1 VRYHADAAS
10 LTENCRRPGLR
21 TPAKPN
27 MNVTA
32 MNETPT
38 EDTVTADRARA
49 ACRSVVSTLMARGA
63 WALVSEDELVER
75 VWRAARLDA
84 SPGTFVQLA
93 KYHYSALLYAAC
105 LQTQDFNK
113 REIAFGELYRLL
125 YRAAYNRW
133 PELAEDATQRALIL
147 VYEQVGRCREPGT
160 FLAFALNKLRHAFQ
174 QEQRARKSSD
184 TSLGEED
191 LDLVLADGEPNALE
205 QRLLSE
211 ESTTALLQAV
221 ERLADPRQ
229 RSVVLWKFFGGLS
242 DEEIGRQLDIQPG
255 HVRVLR
261 HRGLDRLRADAVL
274 KHSLSG
280 ESPAL
285 RAEGL

>member
-1 VRYHADAAS
+1 
-10 LTENCRRPGLR
+10 
-21 TPAKPN
+21 
-27 MNVTA
+27 M
-32 MNETPT
+32 
-38 EDTVTADRARA
+38 AR
-49 ACRSVVSTLMARGA
+49 CRSRRLARHVRTGLPSTTTRPSSTQHVSR
-63 WALVSEDELVER
+63 
-75 VWRAARLDA
+75 
-84 SPGTFVQLA
+84 Q
-93 KYHYSALLYAAC
+93 
-105 LQTQDFNK
+105 QDFQK
-113 REIAFGELYRLL
+113 REVAFGDLYRFL

-133 PELAEDATQRALIL
+133 PELAEDATQRALVL
-147 VYEQVGRCREPGT
+147 VYEQIDRCREPGT

-184 TSLGEED
+184 ASIDEED
-191 LDLVLADGEPNALE
+191 LDLVLTDGEPDALE

-242 DEEIGRQLDIQPG
+242 DEEIGRQLGIQPG